1 VKLASRWGCAG
12 GDEIRFGRLGCSVG
26 DVKPD
31 ESNVVDGT
39 GLAPNRDGR
48 DTNGI
53 VDIRGDEGSECA

>member
-1 VKLASRWGCAG
+1 MKADGS
-12 GDEIRFGRLGCSVG
+12 
-26 DVKPD
+26 K
-31 ESNVVDGT
+31 VVDGT